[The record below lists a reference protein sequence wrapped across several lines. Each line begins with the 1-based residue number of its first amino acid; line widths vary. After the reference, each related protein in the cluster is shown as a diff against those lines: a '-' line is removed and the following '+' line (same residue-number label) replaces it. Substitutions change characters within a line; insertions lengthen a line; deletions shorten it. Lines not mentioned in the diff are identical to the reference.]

1 MKLYKTKPA
10 TGEPKPDRAPPRPSV
25 DRADADS
32 RIDAALDAVLK
43 ASGSAL
49 RHYMPGTIEAMRKA
63 MRAVMVA
70 EYTKGVHDGV
80 DVERDRIRR
89 AIG

>member
-10 TGEPKPDRAPPRPSV
+10 TGEPKPDRAPPRPTIGSAGV
-25 DRADADS
+25 DA

-49 RHYMPGTIEAMRKA
+49 RHYMPGTVEEMRKA
-63 MRAVMVA
+63 MRKVMVA
-70 EYTKGVHDGV
+70 EYIKGVHDGI
-80 DVERDRIRR
+80 DVENDRVRR
-89 AIG
+89 AIL